1 LGYWSEPR
9 CCRFWW
15 WPRRERGADIPS
27 DLGQAS
33 NASQHQNRRNP
44 PGASQKGRL
53 AASLARCSPLKGMR
67 LSRSLPSAP
76 SDFYAWPTPVSKQ
89 SPNPRSIASQLI
101 LLFTLAAALLLA
113 CGLGVFYWVVVRHAF
128 AEDNAVLADKV
139 DALQTS
145 FEQRGG
151 LDAVAAEINTA
162 GSRQRAPFLVRVL
175 DPAGTTIGQTTGM
188 ERLLPANIFPPV
200 ASREIAAPA
209 ERRVAGKSFALTT
222 RRAFADGQQFTI
234 QVAQDRSSDE
244 QVERKFGIL
253 VLVVLSGS
261 ILASILIAIPVTRRG
276 LRPLEEMKRSLE
288 RIGPTHLNERVASAN
303 WPRELQ
309 PMAFAFDEMLKRLDD
324 SFTRLSQFS
333 ADLAHELRTPIAN
346 MLGEAQVALSRDRN
360 CAEYRET
367 IESTIGECERL
378 SGIVDNLLF
387 VARADAARE
396 PVERKQFDAR
406 PAVEKIAAFYETIA
420 EDRHVAINCSGQGQI
435 SADPALFERAVGN
448 LVDNA
453 LRFTP
458 ENGSIQIALSEHA
471 KDFEVAVSDNGSGIA
486 PEHLPRVF
494 DRFYR
499 AESSRGSDGAGLGL
513 ALVKSIVD
521 LHGGTARIQ
530 SEMGRG
536 TIVSLTFPKGA
547 QPPTAQPAPAS

>member
-1 LGYWSEPR
+1 M
-9 CCRFWW
+9 F
-15 WPRRERGADIPS
+15 
-27 DLGQAS
+27 
-33 NASQHQNRRNP
+33 
-44 PGASQKGRL
+44 
-53 AASLARCSPLKGMR
+53 
-67 LSRSLPSAP
+67 
-76 SDFYAWPTPVSKQ
+76 SKR
-89 SPNPRSIASQLI
+89 PEPRSIASQLI

-113 CGLGVFYWVVVRHAF
+113 CGLGVFYWIVVRHAF

-139 DALQTS
+139 DGLQTS

-151 LDAVAAEINTA
+151 LAAVAAEIDAA
-162 GSRQRAPFLVRVL
+162 GSRQRAPFMVRVL
-175 DPAGTTIGQTTGM
+175 DPAGATIGQTTGM
-188 ERLLPANIFPPV
+188 ETLLPANIFPPV
-200 ASREIAAPA
+200 ASRETAAPS
-209 ERRVAGKSFALTT
+209 EHRVDGKLFALTT
-222 RRAFADGQQFTI
+222 RQAHAGGQQFTI

-288 RIGPTHLNERVASAN
+288 RIGPTHLNERVAPAN

-309 PMAFAFDEMLKRLDD
+309 PLAIAFDEMLKRLDD

-346 MLGEAQVALSRDRN
+346 MLGEAQVALSRDRSA
-360 CAEYRET
+360 AEYRET

-387 VARADAARE
+387 VARADAATE
-396 PVERKQFDAR
+396 PVERIRFDAR
-406 PAVEKIAAFYETIA
+406 AAVEKIAAFYETIA

-458 ENGSIQIALSEHA
+458 ENGSIQIALAERTN
-471 KDFEVAVSDNGSGIA
+471 DFEVAVSDNGSGVA

-499 AESSRGSDGAGLGL
+499 AEPSRGSDGAGLGL

-530 SEMGRG
+530 SEVGRG
-536 TIVSLTFPKGA
+536 TTVSITFPKGA
-547 QPPTAQPAPAS
+547 

>member
-1 LGYWSEPR
+1 
-9 CCRFWW
+9 
-15 WPRRERGADIPS
+15 
-27 DLGQAS
+27 
-33 NASQHQNRRNP
+33 
-44 PGASQKGRL
+44 
-53 AASLARCSPLKGMR
+53 M
-67 LSRSLPSAP
+67 
-76 SDFYAWPTPVSKQ
+76 
-89 SPNPRSIASQLI
+89 
-101 LLFTLAAALLLA
+101 
-113 CGLGVFYWVVVRHAF
+113 
-128 AEDNAVLADKV
+128 
-139 DALQTS
+139 
-145 FEQRGG
+145 
-151 LDAVAAEINTA
+151 
-162 GSRQRAPFLVRVL
+162 VRVL
-175 DPAGTTIGQTTGM
+175 DPAGATIGQTTGM
-188 ERLLPANIFPPV
+188 EPLLPANIFPPV
-200 ASREIAAPA
+200 ASRETAAPS
-209 ERRVAGKSFALTT
+209 EHRVDGKLFALIT
-222 RRAFADGQQFTI
+222 RHVHAGGQQFTI

-288 RIGPTHLNERVASAN
+288 RIGPTHLNERVAPAN

-309 PMAFAFDEMLKRLDD
+309 PLAIAFDEMLKRLDD

-346 MLGEAQVALSRDRN
+346 MLGEAQVALSRDRSA
-360 CAEYRET
+360 AEYRET

-387 VARADAARE
+387 VARADAATE
-396 PVERKQFDAR
+396 PVERIRFDAR
-406 PAVEKIAAFYETIA
+406 AAVEKIAAFYETIA
-420 EDRHVAINCSGQGQI
+420 EDRHVAINCSGRGQI

-458 ENGSIQIALSEHA
+458 ENGSIQIALAERA
-471 KDFEVAVSDNGSGIA
+471 NDFEVAVSDNGSGVA

-521 LHGGTARIQ
+521 LHGGTARIR
-530 SEMGRG
+530 SEVGRG
-536 TIVSLTFPKGA
+536 TTVSITFPQGA
-547 QPPTAQPAPAS
+547 

>member
-1 LGYWSEPR
+1 M
-9 CCRFWW
+9 F
-15 WPRRERGADIPS
+15 
-27 DLGQAS
+27 
-33 NASQHQNRRNP
+33 
-44 PGASQKGRL
+44 
-53 AASLARCSPLKGMR
+53 
-67 LSRSLPSAP
+67 
-76 SDFYAWPTPVSKQ
+76 SKR
-89 SPNPRSIASQLI
+89 PNPRSIASQLI

-113 CGLGVFYWVVVRHAF
+113 CGLGVFYWIVVRHAF

-139 DALQTS
+139 DGLQTS

-151 LDAVAAEINTA
+151 LAAVAAEIDAA
-162 GSRQRAPFLVRVL
+162 GSRQRAPFMVRVL
-175 DPAGTTIGQTTGM
+175 DPAGATIGQTTGM
-188 ERLLPANIFPPV
+188 ETLLPANIFPPV
-200 ASREIAAPA
+200 ASRETAAPS
-209 ERRVAGKSFALTT
+209 EHRVDGKLFALTT
-222 RRAFADGQQFTI
+222 RHAHAGGQQFTI

-288 RIGPTHLNERVASAN
+288 RIGPTHLNERVAPAN

-309 PMAFAFDEMLKRLDD
+309 PLAIAFDEMLKRLDD

-346 MLGEAQVALSRDRN
+346 MLGEAQVALSRDRSA
-360 CAEYRET
+360 AEYRET

-387 VARADAARE
+387 VARADAATE
-396 PVERKQFDAR
+396 PVERIRFDAR
-406 PAVEKIAAFYETIA
+406 AAVEKIAAFYETIA

-458 ENGSIQIALSEHA
+458 ENGSIQIALAERTN
-471 KDFEVAVSDNGSGIA
+471 DFEVAVSDNGSGVA

-499 AESSRGSDGAGLGL
+499 AEPSRGSDGAGLGL

-530 SEMGRG
+530 SEVGRG
-536 TIVSLTFPKGA
+536 TTVRITFPKGA
-547 QPPTAQPAPAS
+547 

>member
-1 LGYWSEPR
+1 MST
-9 CCRFWW
+9 
-15 WPRRERGADIPS
+15 
-27 DLGQAS
+27 
-33 NASQHQNRRNP
+33 NRP
-44 PGASQKGRL
+44 E
-53 AASLARCSPLKGMR
+53 
-67 LSRSLPSAP
+67 
-76 SDFYAWPTPVSKQ
+76 
-89 SPNPRSIASQLI
+89 PRSIASQLI

-113 CGLGVFYWVVVRHAF
+113 CGLGVFYWIVVRHAF
-128 AEDNAVLADKV
+128 AEDNVVLADKV
-139 DALQTS
+139 DGLQTS

-151 LDAVAAEINTA
+151 LAAVAAEIDAA
-162 GSRQRAPFLVRVL
+162 GSRQRAPFMVRVL
-175 DPAGTTIGQTTGM
+175 DPAGATIGQTTGM
-188 ERLLPANIFPPV
+188 ETLLPANIFPPV
-200 ASREIAAPA
+200 ASRETAAPS
-209 ERRVAGKSFALTT
+209 EHRVDGKLFALTT
-222 RRAFADGQQFTI
+222 RHAHAGGKQFTI

-244 QVERKFGIL
+244 QVERKFGVL

-288 RIGPTHLNERVASAN
+288 RIGPTHLNERVGPAN

-309 PMAFAFDEMLKRLDD
+309 PLAIAFDEMLKRLDD

-346 MLGEAQVALSRDRN
+346 MLGEAQVALSRDRSA
-360 CAEYRET
+360 AEYRET

-387 VARADAARE
+387 VARADAATE
-396 PVERKQFDAR
+396 PVERIRFDAR
-406 PAVEKIAAFYETIA
+406 AAVEKIAAFYETIA

-458 ENGSIQIALSEHA
+458 ENGSIQIALAERTD
-471 KDFEVAVSDNGSGIA
+471 DFEVAVSDNGSGVA
-486 PEHLPRVF
+486 PEHLPRGF

-499 AESSRGSDGAGLGL
+499 AEPSRGSDGAGLGL

-530 SEMGRG
+530 SEVGRG
-536 TIVSLTFPKGA
+536 TTVRITFPKGA
-547 QPPTAQPAPAS
+547 

>member
-1 LGYWSEPR
+1 MFS
-9 CCRFWW
+9 
-15 WPRRERGADIPS
+15 RRPE
-27 DLGQAS
+27 
-33 NASQHQNRRNP
+33 
-44 PGASQKGRL
+44 
-53 AASLARCSPLKGMR
+53 
-67 LSRSLPSAP
+67 
-76 SDFYAWPTPVSKQ
+76 
-89 SPNPRSIASQLI
+89 PRSISSQLI

-113 CGLGVFYWVVVRHAF
+113 CGLGVFYWIVVRHAF
-128 AEDNAVLADKV
+128 AEDNAVLTDKV
-139 DALQTS
+139 NALQTS

-151 LDAVAAEINTA
+151 LDAVAAEINA
-162 GSRQRAPFLVRVL
+162 AASQQRAPFLVRVL
-175 DPAGTTIGQTTGM
+175 DPTGTIIGQTNRM
-188 ERLLPANIFPPV
+188 ETMLPVNIFPAA
-200 ASREIAAPA
+200 ASREIAAPI
-209 ERRVAGKSFALTT
+209 EHRVAGKLFAVTARQAL
-222 RRAFADGQQFTI
+222 AEGQTFTI

-261 ILASILIAIPVTRRG
+261 IFASILIAIPVTRRG

-288 RIGPTHLNERVASAN
+288 RIGPTHLNERVASAS

-309 PMAFAFDEMLKRLDD
+309 PLAVAFDEMLKRLDD

-346 MLGEAQVALSRDRN
+346 MLGEAQVALSRDRSS
-360 CAEYRET
+360 AEYRET

-396 PVERKQFDAR
+396 PVARKRFDAR
-406 PAVEKIAAFYETIA
+406 AAVEKIAAFYQTIA
-420 EDRHVAINCSGQGQI
+420 EDHHIAINCKGEGQI

-458 ENGSIQIALSEHA
+458 ENGSIQIALAEHA
-471 KDFEVAVSDNGSGIA
+471 MEFEVAVSDNGSGIA

-499 AESSRGSDGAGLGL
+499 AEPSRGSDGAGLGL

-521 LHGGTARIQ
+521 LHGGNARVQ
-530 SEMGRG
+530 SELGRG
-536 TIVSLTFPKGA
+536 TTVSLTFPKGA
-547 QPPTAQPAPAS
+547 

>member
-1 LGYWSEPR
+1 M
-9 CCRFWW
+9 F
-15 WPRRERGADIPS
+15 
-27 DLGQAS
+27 
-33 NASQHQNRRNP
+33 
-44 PGASQKGRL
+44 
-53 AASLARCSPLKGMR
+53 
-67 LSRSLPSAP
+67 
-76 SDFYAWPTPVSKQ
+76 SKR
-89 SPNPRSIASQLI
+89 PEPRSIASQLI
-101 LLFTLAAALLLA
+101 LLFTLAATLLLA
-113 CGLGVFYWVVVRHAF
+113 CGLGVFYWIVVRHAF

-145 FEQRGG
+145 FEQLGG

-162 GSRQRAPFLVRVL
+162 GSRQRAPFLVRVI
-175 DPAGTTIGQTTGM
+175 DPTGATIGQTSGM
-188 ERLLPANIFPPV
+188 ETLLPANIFPPP
-200 ASREIAAPA
+200 ASRDVAVPTEH
-209 ERRVAGKSFALTT
+209 RVAEKLFALTT
-222 RRAFADGQQFTI
+222 GRALAGGQQFTI

-244 QVERKFGIL
+244 QVERRFGIL
-253 VLVVLSGS
+253 ALVVLSGS
-261 ILASILIAIPVTRRG
+261 ILGSILIAIPATRRG

-288 RIGPTHLNERVASAN
+288 RIGPTHLNERVAAAN

-309 PMAFAFDEMLKRLDD
+309 PLAIAFDEMLKRLDD

-346 MLGEAQVALSRDRN
+346 MLGEAQVALSRDRSS
-360 CAEYRET
+360 AEYRET

-387 VARADAARE
+387 VARADAASE
-396 PVERKQFDAR
+396 PVARKRFDAR
-406 PAVEKIAAFYETIA
+406 AAVEKIAAFYQTIA
-420 EDRHVAINCSGQGQI
+420 EDHHVAISCSGQGQI

-458 ENGSIQIALSEHA
+458 HNGSIEIALADSPS
-471 KDFEVAVSDNGSGIA
+471 DFKVAISDNGSGIA

-521 LHGGTARIQ
+521 LHGGTARIH
-530 SEMGRG
+530 SEPGRG
-536 TIVSLTFPKGA
+536 TVVTLTFPKR
-547 QPPTAQPAPAS
+547 T

>member
-1 LGYWSEPR
+1 M
-9 CCRFWW
+9 F
-15 WPRRERGADIPS
+15 
-27 DLGQAS
+27 
-33 NASQHQNRRNP
+33 
-44 PGASQKGRL
+44 
-53 AASLARCSPLKGMR
+53 
-67 LSRSLPSAP
+67 
-76 SDFYAWPTPVSKQ
+76 SKR
-89 SPNPRSIASQLI
+89 PEPRSIASQLI

-113 CGLGVFYWVVVRHAF
+113 CGLGVFYWIVVRHAF

-139 DALQTS
+139 DGLQTS

-151 LDAVAAEINTA
+151 LAAVAAEIDAA
-162 GSRQRAPFLVRVL
+162 GSRQRAPFMVRVL
-175 DPAGTTIGQTTGM
+175 DPAGATIGQTTGM
-188 ERLLPANIFPPV
+188 ETLLPANIFPPV
-200 ASREIAAPA
+200 ASRETAAPS
-209 ERRVAGKSFALTT
+209 EHRVDGKLFALTT
-222 RRAFADGQQFTI
+222 RHAHAGGQQFTI

-288 RIGPTHLNERVASAN
+288 RIGPTHLNERVAPAN

-309 PMAFAFDEMLKRLDD
+309 PLAIAFDEMLKRLDD

-346 MLGEAQVALSRDRN
+346 MLGEAQVALSRDRSA
-360 CAEYRET
+360 AEYRET

-387 VARADAARE
+387 VARADAATE
-396 PVERKQFDAR
+396 PVERIRFDAR
-406 PAVEKIAAFYETIA
+406 AAVEKIAAFYETIA

-458 ENGSIQIALSEHA
+458 ENGSIQIALAERTN
-471 KDFEVAVSDNGSGIA
+471 DFEVAVSDNGSGVA

-499 AESSRGSDGAGLGL
+499 AEPSRGSDGAGLGL

-530 SEMGRG
+530 SEVGRG
-536 TIVSLTFPKGA
+536 TTVRITFPKGA
-547 QPPTAQPAPAS
+547 